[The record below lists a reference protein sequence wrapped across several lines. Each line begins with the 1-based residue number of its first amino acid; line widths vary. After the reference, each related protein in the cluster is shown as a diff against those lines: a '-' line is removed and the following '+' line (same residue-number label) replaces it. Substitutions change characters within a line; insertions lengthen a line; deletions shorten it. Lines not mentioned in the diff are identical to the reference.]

1 LKLFILFVASLTL
14 VLSVLL
20 CVRRTPIASNTPKS
34 ASVLLRHCNTQ
45 VVAILVGIRAICLAR
60 LVWLLVIF
68 IKLSIRR
75 DYSLVILGGSEI
87 LSRTIAL
94 IMPSRAFS
102 KRLGW

>member
-1 LKLFILFVASLTL
+1 M
-14 VLSVLL
+14 
-20 CVRRTPIASNTPKS
+20 
-34 ASVLLRHCNTQ
+34 LRHCNTQ
-45 VVAILVGIRAICLAR
+45 VVAILVEIRAICLAR
-60 LVWLLVIF
+60 IVWLLVNF